1 MMDFLK
7 KVISYLRDSSRVL
20 LEAAAANEKK
30 RYIISTEEWANIKD
44 WYYDKENKE
53 DYLMTLDENLD
64 SYTLVRLT
72 KGVIELRVWEVTRLD
87 ILMKNIWNLMIT
99 PVPRIIRFFTAF
111 FLAVLVWP
119 VVVPISFIT
128 HQELTE
134 SAKQLATNLTSV
146 IFLVFLLCNLIFLIF
161 KTVDAF
167 ISKYRAFFK
176 KQETFIMDTLIF
188 NLGLLALFSAIGGSR
203 LVETVL
209 SFWEY
214 AKKFIG

>member
-7 KVISYLRDSSRVL
+7 KAMKYLSDSSRVL
-20 LEAAAANEKK
+20 LEVATVNEKK
-30 RYIISTEEWANIKD
+30 RYIVSIEEWANIRD
-44 WYYDKENKE
+44 WYYDNDNKE
-53 DYLMTLDENLD
+53 DHLMTLDENID

-72 KGVIELRVWEVTRLD
+72 KGVIELKVWEVNRLD
-87 ILMKNIWNLMIT
+87 ILLKNIWNLMIT

-119 VVVPISFIT
+119 VVVPLSFIT

-134 SAKQLATNLTSV
+134 SARELATNLTSI
-146 IFLVFLLCNLIFLIF
+146 IFLVFLLFNLIFLIF

-188 NLGLLALFSAIGGSR
+188 NLGLLALFSAIGGNR
-203 LVETVL
+203 LVEAVL
-209 SFWEY
+209 NFWEY